1 MQRPNGSIFAHATFK
16 DQNWQYK
23 KNFSFLYN
31 GQVLSALSRLY
42 QVTREQKYYD
52 GANKLAQLFV
62 RKIKEQGLYLGDE
75 YRPRNSVSTSWITMS
90 LIDFAKIDSKRTYR
104 RFIFQTAD
112 KLLQRQSNEASDIYN
127 FGKFYD
133 NLTTSGNGWV
143 NEVMVEVYKRCR
155 EWKQRGC
162 EKYKN
167 SIILASRWLIQNTYS
182 EENTYHLKNPGKTL
196 GGPIRNYTE
205 EAVRTDA
212 ACHGAN
218 SLIGLLD
225 ITEEGQLISV
235 PERPFEETI
244 NKIRIGKG

>member
-1 MQRPNGSIFAHATFK
+1 
-16 DQNWQYK
+16 
-23 KNFSFLYN
+23 
-31 GQVLSALSRLY
+31 
-42 QVTREQKYYD
+42 
-52 GANKLAQLFV
+52 
-62 RKIKEQGLYLGDE
+62 
-75 YRPRNSVSTSWITMS
+75 MS
-90 LIDFAKIDSKRTYR
+90 LIDFAKIDSKHTYR

-112 KLLQRQSNEASDIYN
+112 KLLQHQSNEASDIYN

-133 NLTTSGNGWV
+133 LTTGGNGWV

-155 EWKQRGC
+155 EWKQGGC

-167 SIILASRWLIQNTYS
+167 SIILTSRWLIQNTYS

-218 SLIGLLD
+218 SLIGLLN